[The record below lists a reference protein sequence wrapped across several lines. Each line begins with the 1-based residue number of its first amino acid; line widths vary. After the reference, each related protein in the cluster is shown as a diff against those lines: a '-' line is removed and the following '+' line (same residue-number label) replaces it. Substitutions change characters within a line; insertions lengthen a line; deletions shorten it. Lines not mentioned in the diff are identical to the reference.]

1 MIKRQHKRFSITG
14 MTTLQFEDQGEIK
27 TSQGILGSISYVG
40 MGLYVDNP
48 IKANKQVSIAMNF
61 VSVGG
66 GIKDSVIEG
75 RVLYNREIGKIYF
88 VGIEFNEL
96 VNSNN
101 QPLLYKHIQNIYS
114 FDKE

>member
-1 MIKRQHKRFSITG
+1 MKKRKHKRFSLTG
-14 MTTLQFEDQGEIK
+14 IATLQCEDEGEDKSIQGV
-27 TSQGILGSISYVG
+27 LGSFSSVG

-75 RVLYNREIGKIYF
+75 KVLYNREIGKIYF
-88 VGIEFNEL
+88 VGIEFNES

-114 FDKE
+114 FDK